1 MIYLDSAATSLL
13 KPPSV
18 VRATA
23 MAMRTMASPGR
34 GGHSAAMR
42 AADTVFTC
50 REAAAEL
57 FHVPEPERVVFTM
70 NATHALNIAIHS
82 LVSPGDPVVI
92 SGYEHNSVTRPLH
105 ALGAQ
110 VRVAESSLFE
120 PEAAVSAFRR
130 ALPGAKAVVCTMVS
144 NVFGYLLPVREI
156 AELCAAAGVP
166 LIVDA
171 SQAAGCVA
179 FDAAALGAA
188 FVAMP
193 GHKGLL
199 GPAGLGLLLL
209 SGKMAHAL
217 DPLIAGGTGSA
228 SDKETLPDYLPDRFE
243 SGTPNMA
250 GIYGLEYSLGF
261 VEGRGIE
268 ALRAH
273 ELALTKRFIDGLD
286 GIANVRLC
294 GTRQLDRRVGVIS
307 LDFIGQDNAE
317 VAFRL
322 ETEFGILTRCGLHCA
337 PNAHKT
343 LSTFPQGTVRFSL
356 GFANTENDVDRAL
369 EAVKRLAKQKTEG
382 VSLP

>member
-18 VRATA
+18 TRATA
-23 MAMRTMASPGR
+23 MAVRTMASPGR

-42 AADTVFTC
+42 AADTVFAC
-50 REAAAEL
+50 RDAAAEL

-110 VRVAESSLFE
+110 VRVAESPLFD

-130 ALPGAKAVVCTMVS
+130 ALPGAKAAVCTMVS

-199 GPAGLGLLLL
+199 GPQGTGILLCFAQPKPLL
-209 SGKMAHAL
+209 C
-217 DPLIAGGTGSA
+217 GGTGSQ
-228 SDKETLPDYLPDRFE
+228 SVLQDMPEELPDRLE
-243 SGTPNMA
+243 AGTHNVPGIAGLLA
-250 GIYGLEYSLGF
+250 GIRYLSAQG
-261 VEGRGIE
+261 VEHIE
-268 ALRAH
+268 RRERCLAQRLTAQLRAQPRLEVLASPDPACQTAVLSVRCRDMDS
-273 ELALTKRFIDGLD
+273 ELLAQKLARY
-286 GIANVRLC
+286 GIAVR
-294 GTRQLDRRVGVIS
+294 
-307 LDFIGQDNAE
+307 A
-317 VAFRL
+317 
-322 ETEFGILTRCGLHCA
+322 GLHCA
-337 PNAHKT
+337 PVAHRTAGT
-343 LSTFPQGTVRFSL
+343 LETGTVRLSL
-356 GFANTENDVDRAL
+356 SPFNTDAEIARTARVFHEILRA
-369 EAVKRLAKQKTEG
+369 G
-382 VSLP
+382 

>member
-18 VRATA
+18 ARATA
-23 MAMRTMASPGR
+23 MAVRTMASPGR

-42 AADTVFTC
+42 AADTVFAC

-82 LVSPGDPVVI
+82 LVSPCDPVVI

-110 VRVAESSLFE
+110 VRVAESPLFD

-130 ALPGAKAVVCTMVS
+130 ALPGAKAAVCTMVS

-199 GPAGLGLLLL
+199 GPQGTGILLCFAQPKPLL
-209 SGKMAHAL
+209 C
-217 DPLIAGGTGSA
+217 GGTGSQ
-228 SDKETLPDYLPDRFE
+228 SVLQDMPEELPDRLAQ
-243 SGTPNMA
+243 PR
-250 GIYGLEYSLGF
+250 LEVFASPDPACQTAVLS
-261 VEGRGIE
+261 VRW
-268 ALRAH
+268 RDMDS
-273 ELALTKRFIDGLD
+273 ELLAQKLARY
-286 GIANVRLC
+286 GIAVR
-294 GTRQLDRRVGVIS
+294 
-307 LDFIGQDNAE
+307 A
-317 VAFRL
+317 
-322 ETEFGILTRCGLHCA
+322 GLHCA
-337 PNAHKT
+337 PVAHRTAGT
-343 LSTFPQGTVRFSL
+343 LESGTVRLSL
-356 GFANTENDVDRAL
+356 SPFNTDAEIARTARVFREILRA
-369 EAVKRLAKQKTEG
+369 G
-382 VSLP
+382 

>member
-18 VRATA
+18 ARATA
-23 MAMRTMASPGR
+23 MAVRTMASPGR

-42 AADTVFTC
+42 AADTVFAC

-110 VRVAESSLFE
+110 MRVAESPLFA

-130 ALPGAKAVVCTMVS
+130 ALPGAKAAVCTMVS

-199 GPAGLGLLLL
+199 GPQGTGILLCFAQPKPLL
-209 SGKMAHAL
+209 C
-217 DPLIAGGTGSA
+217 GGTGSQ
-228 SDKETLPDYLPDRFE
+228 SVLQDMPEELPDRLE
-243 SGTPNMA
+243 AGTHNVPGIAGLLA
-250 GIYGLEYSLGF
+250 GIRYLSAQG
-261 VEGRGIE
+261 VEHIKRRE
-268 ALRAH
+268 RWLAQRLTAQLRAQPLLEVFASPDPACQTAVLSVRCRDMDS
-273 ELALTKRFIDGLD
+273 ELLAQKLARY
-286 GIANVRLC
+286 GIAVR
-294 GTRQLDRRVGVIS
+294 
-307 LDFIGQDNAE
+307 A
-317 VAFRL
+317 
-322 ETEFGILTRCGLHCA
+322 GLHCA
-337 PNAHKT
+337 PVAHRTAGT
-343 LSTFPQGTVRFSL
+343 LETGTVRLSL
-356 GFANTENDVDRAL
+356 SPFNTDAEIARTARVFHEILRA
-369 EAVKRLAKQKTEG
+369 G
-382 VSLP
+382 

>member
-18 VRATA
+18 ARATA
-23 MAMRTMASPGR
+23 MAVRTMASPGR

-42 AADTVFTC
+42 AADTVFAC

-110 VRVAESSLFE
+110 VRVAESPLFD

-130 ALPGAKAVVCTMVS
+130 ALPGAKAAVCTMVS

-188 FVAMP
+188 FVGMP

-199 GPAGLGLLLL
+199 GPQGTGILLCFAQPKPLL
-209 SGKMAHAL
+209 C
-217 DPLIAGGTGSA
+217 GGTGSQ
-228 SDKETLPDYLPDRFE
+228 SVLQDMPEELPDRLE
-243 SGTPNMA
+243 AGTHNVPGIAGLLA
-250 GIYGLEYSLGF
+250 GIRYLSAQG
-261 VEGRGIE
+261 VEHIE
-268 ALRAH
+268 RLTAQLRAQPRLEVFASPDPARQTAVLSVRCRDMDSELLAQ
-273 ELALTKRFIDGLD
+273 ELARY
-286 GIANVRLC
+286 GIAVR
-294 GTRQLDRRVGVIS
+294 
-307 LDFIGQDNAE
+307 A
-317 VAFRL
+317 
-322 ETEFGILTRCGLHCA
+322 GLHCA
-337 PNAHKT
+337 PVAHRTAGT
-343 LSTFPQGTVRFSL
+343 LETGTVRLSL
-356 GFANTENDVDRAL
+356 SPFNTDAEIARTARVFHEILRA
-369 EAVKRLAKQKTEG
+369 G
-382 VSLP
+382 

>member
-18 VRATA
+18 ARATA
-23 MAMRTMASPGR
+23 MAVRTMASPGR

-42 AADTVFTC
+42 AADTVFAC

-110 VRVAESSLFE
+110 VRVAESPLFD

-130 ALPGAKAVVCTMVS
+130 ALPGAKAAVCTMVS

-188 FVAMP
+188 FVGMP

-199 GPAGLGLLLL
+199 GPQGTGILLCFAQPKPLL
-209 SGKMAHAL
+209 C
-217 DPLIAGGTGSA
+217 GGTGSQ
-228 SDKETLPDYLPDRFE
+228 SVLQDMPEELPDRLE
-243 SGTPNMA
+243 AGTHNVPGIAGLLA
-250 GIYGLEYSLGF
+250 GIRYLSAQG
-261 VEGRGIE
+261 VEHIE
-268 ALRAH
+268 QRLTAQLRAQPRLEVFASPDPARQTAVLSVRCRDMDSELLAQ
-273 ELALTKRFIDGLD
+273 ELARY
-286 GIANVRLC
+286 GIAVR
-294 GTRQLDRRVGVIS
+294 
-307 LDFIGQDNAE
+307 A
-317 VAFRL
+317 
-322 ETEFGILTRCGLHCA
+322 GLHCA
-337 PNAHKT
+337 PVAHRTAGT
-343 LSTFPQGTVRFSL
+343 LETGTVRLSL
-356 GFANTENDVDRAL
+356 SPFNTDAEIARTARVFHEILRA
-369 EAVKRLAKQKTEG
+369 G
-382 VSLP
+382 

>member
-18 VRATA
+18 ARATA
-23 MAMRTMASPGR
+23 MAVRTMASPGR

-42 AADTVFTC
+42 AADTVFAC

-110 VRVAESSLFE
+110 VRVAESPLFD

-130 ALPGAKAVVCTMVS
+130 ALPGAKAAVCTMVS

-188 FVAMP
+188 FVGMP

-199 GPAGLGLLLL
+199 GPQGTGILLCFAQPKPLL
-209 SGKMAHAL
+209 C
-217 DPLIAGGTGSA
+217 GGTGSQ
-228 SDKETLPDYLPDRFE
+228 SVLQDMPEELPDRLE
-243 SGTPNMA
+243 AGTHNVPGIAGLLA
-250 GIYGLEYSLGF
+250 GIRYLSAQGVEHIERRERWLAQPRLEVFASPDPARQTAVLS
-261 VEGRGIE
+261 VRCRDMDSELL
-268 ALRAH
+268 AQ
-273 ELALTKRFIDGLD
+273 ELARY
-286 GIANVRLC
+286 GIAVR
-294 GTRQLDRRVGVIS
+294 
-307 LDFIGQDNAE
+307 A
-317 VAFRL
+317 
-322 ETEFGILTRCGLHCA
+322 GLHCA
-337 PNAHKT
+337 PVAHRTAGT
-343 LSTFPQGTVRFSL
+343 LETGTVRLSL
-356 GFANTENDVDRAL
+356 SPFNTDAEIARTARVFHEILRA
-369 EAVKRLAKQKTEG
+369 G
-382 VSLP
+382 

>member
-18 VRATA
+18 ARATA
-23 MAMRTMASPGR
+23 LAVRTMASPGR

-42 AADTVFTC
+42 AADTVFAC

-57 FHVPEPERVVFTM
+57 FHIPEPERVVFTM

-82 LVSPGDPVVI
+82 LVSPCDPVVI

-110 VRVAESSLFE
+110 V
-120 PEAAVSAFRR
+120 P
-130 ALPGAKAVVCTMVS
+130 VCTMVS

-188 FVAMP
+188 FVGMP

-199 GPAGLGLLLL
+199 GPQGTGILLCFAQPKPLL
-209 SGKMAHAL
+209 C
-217 DPLIAGGTGSA
+217 GGTGSQ
-228 SDKETLPDYLPDRFE
+228 SVLQDMPEELPDRLE
-243 SGTPNMA
+243 AGTHNVPGIAGLLA
-250 GIYGLEYSLGF
+250 GIRYLSAQG
-261 VEGRGIE
+261 VEHIE
-268 ALRAH
+268 RRERWLAQRLTAQLRAQPRLEVFASPDPACQTAVLSVRCRDMDSELLAQ
-273 ELALTKRFIDGLD
+273 ELARY
-286 GIANVRLC
+286 GIAVR
-294 GTRQLDRRVGVIS
+294 
-307 LDFIGQDNAE
+307 A
-317 VAFRL
+317 
-322 ETEFGILTRCGLHCA
+322 GLHCA
-337 PNAHKT
+337 PVAHRTAGT
-343 LSTFPQGTVRFSL
+343 LETGTVRLSL
-356 GFANTENDVDRAL
+356 SPFNTDAEIARTARVFHEILRA
-369 EAVKRLAKQKTEG
+369 G
-382 VSLP
+382 